1 MLFFSLSLFLFKIF
15 LLTFFFCILL
25 LLLFSFLCFAI
36 FPHVYF
42 SFTLKPFSS
51 VIFGFHCF
59 ILFFFFTGS
68 GYLSLSH
75 SFIYF
80 FSHSLFRLFSF
91 PIPLDTWSLS
101 VFYVWSLCALS
112 LSILTPV
119 LSALSPPPC
128 FYHWSPR
135 YSSLSNYSCASL
147 SYFIVIRVSLLVLSL
162 KFLSLF
168 LCVWIPLSLD
178 IWSLCVSLKYVSV
191 CVSSFLARRSRII
204 SLLLLGTRRFGWRL
218 QMYKRGSVWWK
229 TRK

>member
-1 MLFFSLSLFLFKIF
+1 MFIFLSLWNLFPRLFLVFTVLFYFFFLPDLAIFLSHTLSFIFSLAHSFDYFLFRSLSTHALSPCSMCDLSVLSLSLNPHSRS
-15 LLTFFFCILL
+15 FC
-25 LLLFSFLCFAI
+25 S
-36 FPHVYF
+36 
-42 SFTLKPFSS
+42 
-51 VIFGFHCF
+51 
-59 ILFFFFTGS
+59 
-68 GYLSLSH
+68 LSL
-75 SFIYF
+75 
-80 FSHSLFRLFSF
+80 
-91 PIPLDTWSLS
+91 
-101 VFYVWSLCALS
+101 
-112 LSILTPV
+112 
-119 LSALSPPPC
+119 PPC